1 MFYSELDF
9 WGITYEKAKKKK
21 DIDEDK
27 DKEIENLDDFIS
39 KKKQAMV
46 KFGISEEMQRD
57 IFNQY

>member
-39 KKKQAMV
+39 KKK
-46 KFGISEEMQRD
+46 
-57 IFNQY
+57 